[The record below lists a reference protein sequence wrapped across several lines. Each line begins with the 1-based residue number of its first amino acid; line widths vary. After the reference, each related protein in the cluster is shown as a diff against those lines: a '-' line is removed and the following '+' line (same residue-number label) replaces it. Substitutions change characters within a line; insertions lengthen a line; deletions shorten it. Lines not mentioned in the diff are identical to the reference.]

1 MSTAI
6 IVEIKN
12 LALVRVRMMRIQRMI
27 KRAEASYRKQGL
39 LGFVKAGS
47 IYLLRSCRVSLLTR
61 GVKLH
66 KKEAQACQPKVL
78 CVALISEPQA
88 GSNVNGVIKAYRKV
102 STLTTFDYRKL
113 ACQFGQSRM
122 NKMLVKTAIKFQPD
136 LIHLGKSESI
146 YGSTIQKIKQE
157 INTCV
162 IHFYGDFRW
171 EPQDWVV
178 DIGKYAD
185 RTLLYHKEASLIEK
199 YRKLGVKNIGFWW
212 VGTDP
217 DIFYP
222 RGGKEN
228 YDIVFMANNLDS
240 IEGAKLRRE
249 LVNAIAKKGI
259 ELHIYGRGWEY
270 LSGIPN
276 IHIHPFVAEKDFAKV
291 CSKAKITLGT
301 GGLGANNDAY
311 MYNSWRRPFNSMACG
326 AFHLTSY
333 FPGLE
338 EVLEN
343 GKHLVWFESI
353 SEAIE
358 LIECYLAHDDEREQ
372 IARTGR
378 QEVISHHTWDH
389 RIAQMFEYMKEVQS
403 RQQ

>member
-1 MSTAI
+1 
-6 IVEIKN
+6 
-12 LALVRVRMMRIQRMI
+12 MRIQRMI
-27 KRAEASYRKQGL
+27 RRAEASYRKEGL
-39 LGFVKAGS
+39 LGLVKAGS
-47 IYLLRSCRVSLLTR
+47 IYLSRSCRVSLLTR
-61 GVKLH
+61 GVKLY
-66 KKEAQACQPKVL
+66 KKKAHACQLKVL
-78 CVALISEPQA
+78 YVALISEPQA

-113 ACQFGQSRM
+113 ARQFGQSRM

-136 LIHLGKSESI
+136 LIHLGKSELI
-146 YGSTIQKIKQE
+146 CGLKIKE
-157 INTCV
+157 IRDKTDSCI

-178 DIGKYAD
+178 DIGKYTD

-199 YRKLGVKNIGFWW
+199 YKKLGVKNIGFWW

-217 DIFYP
+217 DVFYP
-222 RGGKEN
+222 RGGDKI
-228 YDIVFMANNLDS
+228 YDVVFMASNPDS
-240 IEGAKLRRE
+240 LEGCKLRRE
-249 LVNAIAKKGI
+249 LVAAITKEGI
-259 ELHIYGRGWEY
+259 ELHIFGSGWEH
-270 LSGIPN
+270 LTDVPN
-276 IHIHPFVAEKDFAKV
+276 VHLHPFVAEEEFAQV
-291 CSKAKITLGT
+291 CSQAKISLST

-311 MYNSWRRPFNSMACG
+311 MYNSWRRPLNSMACG
-326 AFHLTSY
+326 AFHLTRY

-338 EVLEN
+338 EVFEN

-353 SEAIE
+353 SQAIE
-358 LIECYLAHDDEREQ
+358 LIERYLAGDDEREQ

-403 RQQ
+403 RQH